1 MEPVAQF
8 LIAVAAIFL
17 IGAIGEIVFERT
29 FIPDAIWLI
38 ATGVLLGPILG
49 WVSKAELNTI
59 APYFAAL
66 TLVIVLFEGGSRIKL
81 KELAKVAPR
90 AGLLAILSFVFAV
103 AVLTL
108 VVKGAAGIGWLPE
121 SWTWSHAILVACI
134 LGGPSSIIIMPAM
147 ERAKL
152 APSLANL
159 VGLESAITDAFCV
172 VGTAAMIDIMV
183 AGSEATSPGISL
195 LKSFVGVRQ
204 ASQVGQYVIGVWLLT
219 LVPRLVVSL
228 RQDALLVDPG
238 AAQAKALAVMT
249 VLLSL
254 GVGWVSLVALSRGGQ
269 IQHFF
274 RPIRATRRMV
284 ADLREAGWLD
294 RTKERVTRFVAPL
307 QPLQTFSLGLR
318 AYLGAM
324 VWLVLPTTLL
334 AVGRKGGLAVLGGL
348 LLVIVVLHLPFLQMH
363 FAVHGNL
370 RQMFDVRAVREG
382 YRRAPVAYFVALLS
396 TLLLAIPLYLLKVEL
411 VPRDALWLPA
421 AVFVLTI
428 FPTKLLT
435 AWAYHRGGKRREPAH
450 PLVVWGMRPPMVA
463 VAALYAFAVFLSQF
477 TGWHGILGLYEHH
490 AFLLPVPF

>member
-1 MEPVAQF
+1 MARSDGVTAAPFASAVSVSPHDGSPYDGKMAD
-8 LIAVAAIFL
+8 AVAPPASVR
-17 IGAIGEIVFERT
+17 IGRSVGHVVEAVFGAVSAVFVLAALATVPILQFVALGYLLNAARRY
-29 FIPDAIWLI
+29 
-38 ATGVLLGPILG
+38 ATGGQL
-49 WVSKAELNTI
+49 
-59 APYFAAL
+59 
-66 TLVIVLFEGGSRIKL
+66 R
-81 KELAKVAPR
+81 
-90 AGLLAILSFVFAV
+90 
-103 AVLTL
+103 
-108 VVKGAAGIGWLPE
+108 
-121 SWTWSHAILVACI
+121 
-134 LGGPSSIIIMPAM
+134 
-147 ERAKL
+147 
-152 APSLANL
+152 
-159 VGLESAITDAFCV
+159 
-172 VGTAAMIDIMV
+172 
-183 AGSEATSPGISL
+183 EA
-195 LKSFVGVRQ
+195 FVGVRQ